1 LAKTSIPAGLQEKI
15 AALLQEQGIELYYSE
30 YKKEPHGQVLR
41 IFIDTEEGVD
51 IETCTRATRAIK
63 TYIDDHSG
71 LYYDNLEVSSPGIDR
86 VLRNDHDL
94 ERFQGEQVLL
104 RTTRTVEGRKK
115 FIGILVASS
124 PEQVNIEI
132 DGRILAVD
140 REIISVVRLHPKI

>member
-1 LAKTSIPAGLQEKI
+1 MAKTSIPSQLQETI
-15 AALLQEQGIELYYSE
+15 NALLQEQGIELYYSE

-51 IETCTRATRAIK
+51 IDTCTRATRAIK
-63 TYIDDHSG
+63 AHIDECSD
-71 LYYDNLEVSSPGIDR
+71 LYYDQLEVSSPGIDR

-94 ERFQGEQVLL
+94 ERFRGEQVLL
-104 RTTRTVEGRKK
+104 RTTHSVEGRKK
-115 FIGILVASS
+115 IIGILVASS

>member
-1 LAKTSIPAGLQEKI
+1 MAKTSIPLQLQETI
-15 AALLQEQGIELYYSE
+15 TELLQEQGIELYYSE

-41 IFIDTEEGVD
+41 IFIDTDEGVD

-63 TYIDDHSG
+63 AYIDDRSEI
-71 LYYDNLEVSSPGIDR
+71 YYDHLEVSSPGIDR

-94 ERFQGEQVLL
+94 ERFRGEQVLL
-104 RTTRTVEGRKK
+104 RTNRSIEGRKK

-132 DGRILAVD
+132 DGCVLAVD
-140 REIISVVRLHPKI
+140 REIISVIRLHPKI